1 MIAQLTGLF
10 VRGTDQYLILNVGGV
25 GYQVW
30 APRQTIDQAMTSAD
44 ALTLEVLTVFKQEEM
59 VLYGFIDESDKN
71 LFELLLNVQGVGG
84 KMALALISGLGSS
97 AVIAAIQQQDHTP
110 LTQASGVGP
119 KLAQRITRELK
130 DKAGK
135 LTTLEGVND
144 YSSSTSP
151 AYADAQQALVS
162 LGYKPHLITPVLKK
176 IISEQPAATIDQ
188 LVTIALKHLSQQG
201 R

>member
-30 APRQTIDQAMTSAD
+30 SPRQTIDQAMTSGGT
-44 ALTLEVLTVFKQEEM
+44 LTLEVLTVFKQEEM
-59 VLYGFIDESDKN
+59 VLYGFIEEADKN

-97 AVIAAIQQQDHTP
+97 AIIAAIQQQDHTP

-135 LTTLEGVND
+135 LIITESAHGYN
-144 YSSSTSP
+144 SPSP
-151 AYADAQQALVS
+151 AYGDAQQALVS
-162 LGYKPHLITPVLKK
+162 LGYKSHLITPILKK
-176 IISEQPAATIDQ
+176 IISEQPKATVDQ

>member
-10 VRGTDQYLILNVGGV
+10 VRGSDQYLILNVNGV

-30 APRQTIDQAMTSAD
+30 APKQTIDHAMTSAD
-44 ALTLEVLTVFKQEEM
+44 ALTLEILTVFKQEEM
-59 VLYGFIDESDKN
+59 VLYGFIDEADKQ

-84 KMALALISGLGSS
+84 KMALALISGLGSTS
-97 AVIAAIQQQDHTP
+97 VISAIQQQDHTP

-135 LTTLEGVND
+135 LSIATGADVYNIP
-144 YSSSTSP
+144 SP
-151 AYADAQQALVS
+151 AYGDAQQALVA
-162 LGYKPHLITPVLKK
+162 LGYKLHLILPVLKK
-176 IISEQPAATIDQ
+176 IVSEQPSATVDQ
-188 LVTIALKHLSQQG
+188 LVTLALKHLSQQG